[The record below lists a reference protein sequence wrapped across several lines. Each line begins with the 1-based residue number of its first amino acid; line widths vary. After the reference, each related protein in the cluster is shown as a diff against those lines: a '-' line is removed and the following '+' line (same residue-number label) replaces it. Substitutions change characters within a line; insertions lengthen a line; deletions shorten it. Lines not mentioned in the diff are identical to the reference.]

1 MQQTSNTR
9 TIQRLTALWGLCES
23 GLGGWMHALHI
34 PLTGF
39 LVGGFAVVV
48 VGLLAHYSRNNMRI
62 MLQSLVLVLLI
73 KAAASP
79 QSPPPAYIA
88 VAFQG
93 LIGAVLYRVISNY
106 SVASILFAIIAML
119 ESALQKLLIMTIL
132 FGKSLWNA
140 LDASFEGIVKDFHL
154 PGDMPF
160 SFWVIVI
167 YSGIYVLWGL
177 IIGIWVSGLP
187 KKLDTYSEKLVLD
200 VKAAAPSL
208 DNVHAK
214 RPGKLGFIFFTLVF
228 IVFVLLYQ
236 QSFNKALYV
245 ILRTIAVL
253 LLIFGIINPLVKW
266 LMQRWLRKTTSKHGK
281 QLQPLLDM
289 LPELRSYIRP
299 AWQMAGKEYSGLKRY
314 SSFLF
319 FLIVLTLQDDPT
331 GHIHT
336 EPANS

>member
-39 LVGGFAVVV
+39 FVGGFAVVV

-62 MLQSLVLVLLI
+62 MLQSLLLVLLI

-93 LIGAVLYRVISNY
+93 LIGTVLYRFISNF

-140 LDASFEGIVKDFHL
+140 LDASFEGIIKDFHL

-167 YSGIYVLWGL
+167 YSSIYAVWGL
-177 IIGIWVSGLP
+177 VIGIWVAGLP
-187 KKLDTYSEKLVLD
+187 KKINSYKEKLHPDITVANAD
-200 VKAAAPSL
+200 EH
-208 DNVHAK
+208 NMGHK
-214 RPGKLGFIFFTLVF
+214 RSGKLGFIFFTLVF

-289 LPELRSYIRP
+289 LPELHSYIRP
-299 AWQMAGKEYSGLKRY
+299 AWQMAGRKYIGPKRY

-319 FLIVLTLQDDPT
+319 LLIILTLQDDSS

-336 EPANS
+336 EPANT

>member
-1 MQQTSNTR
+1 MQQSSNTR

-39 LVGGFAVVV
+39 FVGGFAVVV
-48 VGLLAHYSRNNMRI
+48 VGLLAHYSRNNMRV

-93 LIGAVLYRVISNY
+93 LIGAILYRFIPNF

-132 FGKSLWNA
+132 LGKSLWIA
-140 LDASFEGIVKDFHL
+140 LDASYQGIVKDFHL
-154 PGDMPF
+154 PGNMSF

-167 YSGIYVLWGL
+167 YSGIYAVWGL
-177 IIGIWVSGLP
+177 IIGIWVARLP
-187 KKLDTYSEKLVLD
+187 KKLATYNEKLVWD
-200 VKAAAPSL
+200 VKAANAGEVNST
-208 DNVHAK
+208 AK

-266 LMQRWLRKTTSKHGK
+266 LMQRWLRKTQSKHGRE
-281 QLQPLLDM
+281 LQPLLDM
-289 LPELRSYIRP
+289 LPELRSYVRP
-299 AWQMAGKEYSGLKRY
+299 AWQMAGKEHSGLKRY

-319 FLIVLTLQDDPT
+319 LLIILTLQDDSPRHL
-331 GHIHT
+331 HI